1 MGFLDALR
9 GWSGGRTGE
18 FKAVERLVDNSDGH
32 PEFPGRVPAADPDAM
47 ALPPATSPYDREQW
61 RRKLK
66 RILGSLPQSEP
77 EWADLRQ
84 EAGALDFGEDFLR
97 ATYREEFGLMIR
109 KIVSDRV
116 VTSDEHRKLDM
127 ARSLMGIPDAEA
139 ETMLHDL
146 VAEAESFFGG
156 KVEGA

>member
-18 FKAVERLVDNSDGH
+18 FKAVERLVDADTSP
-32 PEFPGRVPAADPDAM
+32 PEFPGRAPAADPEAM

-66 RILGSLPQSEP
+66 RILAKLPQSESDW
-77 EWADLRQ
+77 EDLRQ
-84 EAGALDFGEDFLR
+84 EAGALDLGEDFIQ
-97 ATYREEFGLMIR
+97 ATYREEFGLMMR

-116 VTSDEHRKLDM
+116 VTSDEHHNLDT

-139 ETMLHDL
+139 EAMLHAI
-146 VAEAESFFGG
+146 VAEPESFFG
-156 KVEGA
+156 KKIEGA